1 MTAARRQTVR
11 ASLAI
16 IAAAFNLRIGVVA
29 VGPLIDRIRAA
40 THMSATL
47 AGALGS
53 IPFLCMGIFALVG
66 VPLVHRLG
74 ARRLITWS
82 LALLVGGTALRSVAP
97 TAALIV
103 VATIPIGIAI
113 ALVGL
118 ALPGVI
124 KRHFP
129 ARVGAGA
136 GAYVAA
142 LSVGAAAVALT
153 AVPLADALGGWRPA
167 FALTALP
174 TAAAL
179 PLWLLL
185 PRERSEDPGGEP
197 ADADRAQGPP
207 PAQGPPRARPR
218 LLPSR
223 LGWLLAALFGL
234 QSMCFAAM
242 INWIA
247 ALYVQAGWSV
257 GAAAIT
263 TATISIVTIPAALL
277 IPGLSDGR
285 DRGRFLMAAA
295 VSMSAGMAGLAFA
308 PTAAPWLWIAAFS
321 VGNGSLFPLA
331 LTLPLD
337 LSERESAATQLTAW
351 MLGFGYVL
359 SATGPLLVGGLHD
372 LTGGFTLPVAL
383 LGGFGIGSGLLALA
397 PSLRRRPEAVN
408 AVAPAPLPRI

>member
-16 IAAAFNLRIGVVA
+16 IAAAFNLRIAVVA

-40 THMSATL
+40 TRMSATL

-82 LALLVGGTALRSVAP
+82 LVLLVGGTVLRSVAP

-142 LSVGAAAVALT
+142 LSVGAATIALT

-185 PRERSEDPGGEP
+185 PRERAEDRGGE
-197 ADADRAQGPP
+197 ADGPP
-207 PAQGPPRARPR
+207 PASSPLPARPR

-223 LGWLLAALFGL
+223 VGWLLAAVFGL

-257 GAAAIT
+257 GSAAIT
-263 TATISIVTIPAALL
+263 TAAISIVTIPAALL
-277 IPGLSDGR
+277 IPGLSDKR
-285 DRGRFLMAAA
+285 DRGKFFVGTAVLMTI
-295 VSMSAGMAGLAFA
+295 GMAGLAFA
-308 PTAAPWLWIAAFS
+308 PTTAPWVWIVTFS
-321 VGNGSLFPLA
+321 VGSGSLFPLA
-331 LTLPLD
+331 LTLPID
-337 LSERESAATQLTAW
+337 LSERESTATQLTAW

-359 SATGPLLVGGLHD
+359 SATGPLIVGGLHD

-383 LGGFGIGSGLLALA
+383 LGGLGIGSGLLALA
-397 PSLRRRPEAVN
+397 PGLRRRPEAVS
-408 AVAPAPLPRI
+408 AVAPTPLPRI

>member
-1 MTAARRQTVR
+1 MR

-40 THMSATL
+40 TRMSATL

-53 IPFLCMGIFALVG
+53 IPFLCMGVFALVG
-66 VPLVHRLG
+66 VPLVRRLG
-74 ARRLITWS
+74 ARRLITWA
-82 LALLVGGTALRSVAP
+82 LVLLVAGTLVRAIAP
-97 TAALIV
+97 SGALIV
-103 VATIPIGIAI
+103 IATIPIGIAI
-113 ALVGL
+113 ALMGL

-129 ARVGAGA
+129 ARLGAGT

-142 LSVGAAAVALT
+142 LSVGAAIIALV
-153 AVPLADALGGWRPA
+153 AVPLADALGGWREA
-167 FALTALP
+167 FAITALP

-185 PRERSEDPGGEP
+185 PRDEAEEPRAGESRADERR
-197 ADADRAQGPP
+197 ADARRAE
-207 PAQGPPRARPR
+207 RAPRPR

-223 LGWLLAALFGL
+223 LGWHLAALFGL

-285 DRGRFLMAAA
+285 DRGKFLMAAA
-295 VSMSAGMAGLAFA
+295 VSMSVGMLGLAFA
-308 PTAAPWLWIAAFS
+308 PTSAPWLWIAAFS

-337 LSERESAATQLTAW
+337 LGERESAATQLTAW
-351 MLGFGYVL
+351 MLGFGYIL
-359 SATGPLLVGGLHD
+359 SATGPLIVGGLHD

-383 LGGFGIGSGLLALA
+383 LGAFGIGSGLLALA
-397 PSLRRRPEAVN
+397 PRLRRRAEAVGG
-408 AVAPAPLPRI
+408 VAQPVPRI

>member
-1 MTAARRQTVR
+1 MTAARRQTLR

-40 THMSATL
+40 TRMSATL

-82 LALLVGGTALRSVAP
+82 LVLLVGGTVLRSVAP
-97 TAALIV
+97 SAALIV

-142 LSVGAAAVALT
+142 LSVGAAAIALT

-185 PRERSEDPGGEP
+185 PRERSEDPAGE
-197 ADADRAQGPP
+197 AETPP
-207 PAQGPPRARPR
+207 PARPR

-223 LGWLLAALFGL
+223 LGWLLAAVFGL

-263 TATISIVTIPAALL
+263 TATISLVTIPAALL

-285 DRGRFLMAAA
+285 DRGKFLMAAA

-308 PTAAPWLWIAAFS
+308 PTAAPWLWIGAFS

-337 LSERESAATQLTAW
+337 LSEREAAATQLTAW

-359 SATGPLLVGGLHD
+359 SATGPLIVGGLHD

-383 LGGFGIGSGLLALA
+383 LGGFGIGSGVLALA
-397 PSLRRRPEAVN
+397 PGLRRRREAVN

>member
-11 ASLAI
+11 ASFAI
-16 IAAAFNLRIGVVA
+16 IAAAFNLRIAVVA

-40 THMSATL
+40 TRMSATL

-82 LALLVGGTALRSVAP
+82 LVLLVGGTLLRSVAP
-97 TAALIV
+97 TAGLIV

-142 LSVGAAAVALT
+142 LSVGAATIALT

-185 PRERSEDPGGEP
+185 PREK
-197 ADADRAQGPP
+197 ADGPP
-207 PAQGPPRARPR
+207 PVDGPPPARPR

-223 LGWLLAALFGL
+223 LGWHLAAVFGL

-257 GAAAIT
+257 GSAAIT
-263 TATISIVTIPAALL
+263 TAAISIVTIPAALL

-285 DRGRFLMAAA
+285 DRGKFLMAAA
-295 VSMSAGMAGLAFA
+295 VLMTGGMAGLAFA
-308 PTAAPWLWIAAFS
+308 PTAAPWLWIIAFS

-337 LSERESAATQLTAW
+337 LSERESTATQLTAW
-351 MLGFGYVL
+351 MLGFGYVI
-359 SATGPLLVGGLHD
+359 SATGPLVVGGLHD

-383 LGGFGIGSGLLALA
+383 LGGLGIGSGLLALA
-397 PSLRRRPEAVN
+397 PSLRQRREAVS